1 LNTAIDAQ
9 NRRWGWLVLKGWVF
23 PLIGVA
29 FLLGIS
35 WVVVWYQGR
44 VIAENWVEISRQN
57 KTLEQLAAKG
67 GKLELSTCGKD
78 QRLCVKMDLKEL
90 AYGREEES
98 ERGISLED
106 PGGVLNDGTRA
117 AVIESVRE
125 LGRRVQSAAR
135 GLGERLQR
143 FAADVR
149 GHLYREPGI
158 ARERGELEQAGVA
171 LERSSRDI
179 EPKIEALN
187 IELEPRRSSMS
198 LGREY
203 REYGDR
209 EYGD

>member
-1 LNTAIDAQ
+1 M
-9 NRRWGWLVLKGWVF
+9 LKGWVF

-67 GKLELSTCGKD
+67 GKLEVSTCGKD
-78 QRLCVKMDLKEL
+78 QRLCVKVDLKEL
-90 AYGREEES
+90 AYGSAEDTRE
-98 ERGISLED
+98 RRISLDD
-106 PGGVLNDGTRA
+106 PGGLLNDRA
-117 AVIESVRE
+117 RTAVIESVRE

>member
-98 ERGISLED
+98 ERESLED

-203 REYGDR
+203 RSMVTGVR
-209 EYGD
+209 